1 MQTALYTIAAAVVS
15 PELKAAAMLWQDCIM
30 SGQILALVRDVS
42 WEISSTMRIYEFG
55 GPATKCKNTHEP
67 IKLCSDK
74 MCAPNLM

>member
-1 MQTALYTIAAAVVS
+1 MQTALYTIAAVVS

-55 GPATKCKNTHEP
+55 RPATKCKNTHEP

>member
-1 MQTALYTIAAAVVS
+1 MQTALYTIAAVVS
-15 PELKAAAMLWQDCIM
+15 PELKAAMLWQDCIM

-55 GPATKCKNTHEP
+55 RPATKCKNTHEP